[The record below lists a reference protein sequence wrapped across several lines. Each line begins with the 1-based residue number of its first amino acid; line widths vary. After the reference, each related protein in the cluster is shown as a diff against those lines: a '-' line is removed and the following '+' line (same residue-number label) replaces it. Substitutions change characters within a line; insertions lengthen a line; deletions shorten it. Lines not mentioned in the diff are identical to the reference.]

1 MDLRPLGIAIALL
14 GLGSSIVLTELQ
26 VEAEGMN
33 PAQTTAAP
41 MVVTLKPSKATETA
55 STGSGCDAVRAEKA
69 STCAASQK
77 PAPSATVPESNTAV
91 FTQ

>member
-41 MVVTLKPSKATETA
+41 MVVTLKPSKPTDTV

-77 PAPSATVPESNTAV
+77 PAPTVTAPPSRTKV
-91 FTQ
+91 LTQ